1 MKSQLRRLKKEPE
14 LLKEY
19 DSIIREQ
26 VEKGIVEQVSSLEKV
41 HYLPHQAVIR
51 KDAVTTKLRI
61 VYDASLKE
69 SKSGTSLN
77 DCLHVGPSLNPLLYS
92 ILIRFREK
100 RVVLVGDI
108 EKAFLNE
115 EVDRADRD
123 SLRFLW
129 VKDVENEDQETLV
142 YRFCRV
148 VFGLNSSPF
157 LLNATLRHHVSTYV
171 EEDPEFV
178 QKMLDGFYV
187 DDLVSGEG
195 SAGKA
200 LELYSKTKCRM
211 AQGGFNMRKW
221 LTK

>member
-1 MKSQLRRLKKEPE
+1 M
-14 LLKEY
+14 
-19 DSIIREQ
+19 
-26 VEKGIVEQVSSLEKV
+26 
-41 HYLPHQAVIR
+41 
-51 KDAVTTKLRI
+51 
-61 VYDASLKE
+61 
-69 SKSGTSLN
+69 
-77 DCLHVGPSLNPLLYS
+77 
-92 ILIRFREK
+92 IRFREK
-100 RVVLVGDI
+100 RVALVGDI
-108 EKAFLNE
+108 EKAFLNV

-187 DDLVSGEG
+187 DDLVSCE
-195 SAGKA
+195 SSTGKA
-200 LELYSKTKCRM
+200 LELYSKTKRRM

-221 LTK
+221 LTNSRMLKDKIDLEEKTIDRKSDRIDENKSYAKLSLGMKGTESKCHKVYVKYGITIKMS